1 VGIVRNRE
9 GMLSAIERL
18 DEISAF
24 VEEFTGYYRIKLQ
37 MAVDVS
43 LLIARSALVREESR
57 GVHIRED
64 FPDENEK
71 WENHIVMKKEEEP
84 SLSPI

>member
-1 VGIVRNRE
+1 
-9 GMLSAIERL
+9 
-18 DEISAF
+18 
-24 VEEFTGYYRIKLQ
+24 

-43 LLIARSALVREESR
+43 LLIAKSALVREESR

-64 FPDENEK
+64 FPDENEN
-71 WENHIVMKKEEEP
+71 WENHIVIKKGEKP

>member
-1 VGIVRNRE
+1 
-9 GMLSAIERL
+9 
-18 DEISAF
+18 
-24 VEEFTGYYRIKLQ
+24 
-37 MAVDVS
+37 MAVDIS

-71 WENHIVMKKEEEP
+71 WENHIILRKGEEP
-84 SLSPI
+84 SLSPV